1 MELFVY
7 LEMRDGGQ
15 PTAVKGA
22 RVIIFRSNLAE
33 LPPPPMHYG
42 LSPIERGQFRFVR
55 FCMKMS
61 LSLSNSM
68 IFSFSPLLKT
78 RKKC

>member
-15 PTAVKGA
+15 PTALKGA

-33 LPPPPMHYG
+33 LPPPPM
-42 LSPIERGQFRFVR
+42 LQQINNAFVKDIMT
-55 FCMKMS
+55 C
-61 LSLSNSM
+61 
-68 IFSFSPLLKT
+68 
-78 RKKC
+78 